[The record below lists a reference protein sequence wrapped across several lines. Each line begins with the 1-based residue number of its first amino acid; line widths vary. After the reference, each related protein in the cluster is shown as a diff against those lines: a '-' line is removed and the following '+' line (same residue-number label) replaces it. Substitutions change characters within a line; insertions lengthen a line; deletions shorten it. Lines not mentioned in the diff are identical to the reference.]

1 MISISAKVERNSSM
15 RLLCIEKY
23 DSDKISHYCSLAR
36 SKDRG
41 VGYLWAFLFEI
52 IETRKLD
59 EFFKMI
65 NTFEPEGFFGL
76 FYIFTIDSNVYIGCS
91 KDGLGVEDRP
101 LFKDDQNYYPFRT
114 TKQAFCDLTCR
125 WLELYKKA
133 SPGIAIEE
141 VAQDVW
147 QVNALTEEAVNRYQ
161 KINRYRN
168 GAIIA
173 DDWKSKIKYDGRLV

>member
-1 MISISAKVERNSSM
+1 MTSISAKGEGNSSM

-114 TKQAFCDLTCR
+114 TKKAFCDLAYR
-125 WLELYKKA
+125 WLKLYKKA
-133 SPGIAIEE
+133 SSGISIEE
-141 VAQDVW
+141 IAQDAW
-147 QVNALTEEAVNRYQ
+147 QVNALTEETVKRVQ
-161 KINRYRN
+161 KIKKYRN

-173 DDWKSKIKYDGRLV
+173 DDWKSKFK